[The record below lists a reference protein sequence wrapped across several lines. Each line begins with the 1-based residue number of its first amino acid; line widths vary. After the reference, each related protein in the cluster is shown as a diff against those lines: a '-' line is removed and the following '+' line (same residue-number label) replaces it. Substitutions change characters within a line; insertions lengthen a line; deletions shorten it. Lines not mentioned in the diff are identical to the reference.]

1 MHRPSMAAPAQGVYY
16 RGPVHTYPYTL
27 SQQRWCTTT
36 MQAARLTTLDNPYDP
51 FDSFYQWY
59 EWDETH
65 GYHTTSYLGRVAWT
79 SDELSEADEV
89 LATNQAIDE
98 IIELDLTGNYKKVES
113 RES

>member
-1 MHRPSMAAPAQGVYY
+1 MAAPRQGVLR
-16 RGPVHTYPYTL
+16 RGPVHTCPYTL
-27 SQQRWCTTT
+27 LQQRWCTPT

-51 FDSFYQWY
+51 FDSFQQWY
-59 EWDETH
+59 EWDEAH

>member
-1 MHRPSMAAPAQGVYY
+1 
-16 RGPVHTYPYTL
+16 
-27 SQQRWCTTT
+27 